1 MKMILVA
8 VLVIASAG
16 FAAAQI
22 NRSPDRTGA
31 TGTMRMQAGRGEL
44 RPDGTT
50 YVQGLTLTF
59 GDVVVTADDAIFERD
74 VIKLGAN
81 GRVSVP
87 R

>member
-8 VLVIASAG
+8 ALVIATAG
-16 FAAAQI
+16 FAAVQI
-22 NRSPDRTGA
+22 NQSPDRTGA
-31 TGTMRMQAGRGEL
+31 TGTMRMQAGRGER

-59 GDVVVTADDAIFERD
+59 GDVVVTADDAIFETD
-74 VIKLGAN
+74 AIKLGPN
-81 GRVSVP
+81 SRVSRV